1 MRSYAKQVVPTW
13 WKVAVAGLA
22 SIVIGSSSLAVR
34 AEQAKTSKDG
44 VYSDAQAKR
53 GEELYTAQCSACHAA
68 DLSGGGAPALAG
80 ADFLGFWDKTP
91 AADLVEKIQA
101 SMPANSPG
109 SLTRAQA
116 ADITAFMFKAN
127 KFPAGAADLTADAAA
142 LKAITIAK

>member
-1 MRSYAKQVVPTW
+1 MRSNAKQVVPTW
-13 WKVAVAGLA
+13 WKFAAAGLA
-22 SIVIGSSSLAVR
+22 SVVIGSSTLAVR
-34 AEQAKTSKDG
+34 AEQAKTTKDA
-44 VYSDAQAKR
+44 VYSEAQAKR
-53 GEELYTAQCSACHAA
+53 GEDLYNAQCASCHAS

-91 AADLVEKIQA
+91 TADLVEKIQA

-109 SLTRAQA
+109 SLTRAQS

-142 LKAITIAK
+142 LKGITITK